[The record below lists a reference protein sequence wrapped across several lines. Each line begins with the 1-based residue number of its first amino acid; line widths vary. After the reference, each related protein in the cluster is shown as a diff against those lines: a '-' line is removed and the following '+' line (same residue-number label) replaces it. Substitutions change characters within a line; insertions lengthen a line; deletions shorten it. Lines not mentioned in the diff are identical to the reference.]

1 MKNRTILLSL
11 LLSAVLL
18 AGFVPAQEVEYPRA
32 SPKAVITQTVGTTT
46 VTVTYSRPGVK
57 GREIWGKLVPYGE
70 PWRTGANE
78 ATTINFTDPVMVEGQ
93 KLDAGTYAFFTVPAT
108 GDWTVVF
115 SKQTDLWG
123 SMGYKPE
130 MDALRVTVKPVAIP
144 PVEWMQFLF
153 ADLSD
158 TGATLMLQWEKL
170 CVPVKFTVDT
180 PGKIMA
186 AATKSLGR
194 LWVQPLRAAN
204 YCLASG
210 TNLEQG
216 LKWADQAAGITENYN
231 TLSVKAQLHGKL
243 GQKAAAIA
251 TMEKAI
257 GLGKAQKEPPYNLA
271 DMEKMLAEWKK

>member
-1 MKNRTILLSL
+1 MKHRTVLFGL

-18 AGFVPAQEVEYPRA
+18 AGFAPAQEVEYPRA

-46 VTVTYSRPGVK
+46 VTVTYCRPGVK
-57 GREIWGKLVPYGE
+57 AREIWGKLVPYGE

-78 ATTINFTDPVMVEGQ
+78 ATIINFSDAVMVEGQ
-93 KLDAGTYAFFTVPAT
+93 KLDAGTYAFFTIPTT

-130 MDALRVTVKPVAIP
+130 MDALRVTVKPVAIA

-158 TGATLMLQWEKL
+158 TGATLQLQWEKL

-210 TNLEQG
+210 ANLEQG
-216 LKWADQAAGITENYN
+216 LKWADQAAGIAENYN
-231 TLSVKAQLHGKL
+231 TLTVKAQLQGKL
-243 GQKAAAIA
+243 GQKTAAIA
-251 TMEKAI
+251 TMEKAV

-271 DMEKMLAEWKK
+271 EMEKLLAEWKK

>member
-1 MKNRTILLSL
+1 MKHRTVLLGL

-18 AGFVPAQEVEYPRA
+18 AGFVPAQEVEYPRV

-46 VTVTYSRPGVK
+46 VTVTYCRPGVK

-70 PWRTGANE
+70 PWRAGANE
-78 ATTINFTDPVMVEGQ
+78 ATTVAFSDPVMVEGQ
-93 KLDAGTYAFFTVPAT
+93 KLDAGTYAFFAIPTA
-108 GDWTVVF
+108 GDWTVIF
-115 SKQTDLWG
+115 NKQFEQWG
-123 SMGYKPE
+123 TYEYKPE
-130 MDALRVTVKPVAIP
+130 MDILRVTVKPVAIA

-180 PGKIMA
+180 PGKIIA

-216 LKWADQAAGITENYN
+216 LKWANQAAGIAENYN
-231 TLSVKAQLHGKL
+231 TLTVKAQLHGKL
-243 GQKAAAIA
+243 GQKADAIA

>member
-1 MKNRTILLSL
+1 MKHRTVLLGL

-18 AGFVPAQEVEYPRA
+18 AGFVPAQEVEYPRV

-46 VTVTYSRPGVK
+46 VTVTYCRPSVK

-70 PWRTGANE
+70 PWRAGANE
-78 ATTINFTDPVMVEGQ
+78 ATTIAFSDPVMVEGQ
-93 KLDAGTYAFFTVPAT
+93 KLDAGTYAFFAIPTA
-108 GDWTVVF
+108 GDWTVIF

-158 TGATLMLQWEKL
+158 TGATLELQWEKL

-180 PGKIMA
+180 PGKIIA

-210 TNLEQG
+210 ANLEQG
-216 LKWADQAAGITENYN
+216 LKWANQAVQIQENYN
-231 TLSVKAQLHGKL
+231 TLTVKAQLQGKL
-243 GQKAAAIA
+243 GQKADAIA

-257 GLGKAQKEPPYNLA
+257 QIGKGQKEPPYNLA
-271 DMEKMLAEWKK
+271 DMEKLLAEWKK

>member
-130 MDALRVTVKPVAIP
+130 MDALRVTVKPAAAS
-144 PVEWMQFLF
+144 PVEWMQFAF

-158 TGATLMLQWEKL
+158 LGATLELRWEKL
-170 CVPVKFTVDT
+170 LVPVKFTVDT

-216 LKWADQAAGITENYN
+216 LKWADQAVGITENYN

-271 DMEKMLAEWKK
+271 DMEKLLAEWKK